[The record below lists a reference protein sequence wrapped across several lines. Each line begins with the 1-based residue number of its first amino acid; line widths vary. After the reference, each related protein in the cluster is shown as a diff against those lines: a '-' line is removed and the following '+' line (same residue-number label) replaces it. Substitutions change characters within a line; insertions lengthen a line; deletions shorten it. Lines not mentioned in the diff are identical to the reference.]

1 MIADYYNSLY
11 PLQIS
16 PLNEW
21 LIRSS
26 KHKKCV
32 ILHGKTTERVLLD
45 IDEKS

>member
-1 MIADYYNSLY
+1 MIADCNNSLY

-21 LIRSS
+21 LIRGS

-32 ILHGKTTERVLLD
+32 ILHEKTTERVLLD
-45 IDEKS
+45 IEEKS